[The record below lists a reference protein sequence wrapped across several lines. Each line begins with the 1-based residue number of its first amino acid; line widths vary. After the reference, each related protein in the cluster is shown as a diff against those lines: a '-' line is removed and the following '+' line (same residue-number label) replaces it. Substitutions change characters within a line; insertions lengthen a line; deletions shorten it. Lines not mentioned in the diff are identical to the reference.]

1 MYHRFEENKYPST
14 NIKIKDFKR
23 HLDLIEQN
31 DFNFISHKEFVH
43 AINSKNLDRKIL
55 LTIDD
60 GFKSFYENAWPILK
74 QRKIPFIIFIN
85 TETIGSNGYMDWS
98 EIKEISSFEFVHIG
112 NHSHTHDYLVDKS
125 DKEIEDDLKTSISIF
140 KEKLNH
146 ETKFFAY
153 PFGEYKNSYIEIVK
167 NLGFEYGFGQHSGVM
182 DITKS
187 KYELP
192 RFPINEKYGEEKRF
206 KTLLNTIPFPYLKIL
221 PEEKYLKPKNN
232 PPNVKIVF
240 FENGPSLKNINCF
253 SNEEDKWR
261 NSKINFISKNE
272 IEILLD
278 GKFVTERGRINCS
291 LRENTGEWRWLGIQF
306 VISNL

>member
-31 DFNFISHKEFVH
+31 DFNFISHKEFVN

-125 DKEIEDDLKTSISIF
+125 DKEIEDDLKTSINIF

-182 DITKS
+182 DKTKS

-232 PPNVKIVF
+232 PPNVKIIF
-240 FENGPSLKNINCF
+240 YENGPNLKNVNCF

-261 NSKINFISKNE
+261 NSNINFISKNE